1 MPIAQLYFNYT
12 GPFNTNAGG
21 GGGESNTAPWTFDW
35 DMPPST
41 VYALCSLGTYASRQ
55 SGQAGASVGILSY
68 ITQDPTTGTPS
79 QPIVLSPPITLALTG
94 SGYFGNIGYDIQEG
108 LVPCFFD
115 NNVIIITFAYN
126 CFADNWVYAW
136 ASFSVFV
143 WD

>member
-1 MPIAQLYFNYT
+1 
-12 GPFNTNAGG
+12 
-21 GGGESNTAPWTFDW
+21 
-35 DMPPST
+35 MPPST

-79 QPIVLSPPITLALTG
+79 QPIVLSPPITFAL
-94 SGYFGNIGYDIQEG
+94 SVSNASLNYDLQEG